1 MNNLIYRIKAYYHK
15 NRRFIIAG
23 LGFLLLLQI
32 CGRGGNVTP
41 KKESGDESGT
51 PVKIHFDTLAN
62 GDESLEQV
70 FYESLT
76 KPDDE
81 PPPKY
86 NPLFMEMLLMTSLIL
101 IFYLAQKR
109 GWIGKLMPAWV
120 FVSIKKSKSR
130 AGGETLLHLE
140 INNKTKD
147 SITFE
152 PPVLTFKRY
161 SKTKRFKIKGSE
173 GQSLFPLTLM
183 PDTGHKLVINIDRF
197 KKSMP
202 ELKKYKNI
210 SISIEADNG
219 KTYNAKPNVFTNWL

>member
-1 MNNLIYRIKAYYHK
+1 MNNLIYRIKAFYHK
-15 NRRFIIAG
+15 NRRFIISG
-23 LGFLLLLQI
+23 LAFIVLLQI
-32 CGRGGNVTP
+32 CGRGGNIAP
-41 KKESGDESGT
+41 KKESAQKSGT
-51 PVKIHFDTLAN
+51 PLSIHFDTLAN
-62 GDESLEQV
+62 GDEPLEQV

-81 PPPKY
+81 PQPKY

-109 GWIGKLMPAWV
+109 GWIKKLMPAWV
-120 FVSIKKSKSR
+120 FVKVKKSKN
-130 AGGETLLHLE
+130 GHNGDTLLHLE

-152 PPVLTFKRY
+152 PPVLTFKRF

-173 GQSLFPLTLM
+173 GQPIFPLTLM

-202 ELKKYKNI
+202 KLKMYKNI
-210 SISIEADNG
+210 SISIDADNG
-219 KTYNAKPNVFTNWL
+219 KTYNTKPNVFTNWL